1 MDTVV
6 SLETGAPLKAAEFNG
21 KTALIF
27 VCRIRGRRNIWCVW
41 EEATVPVCGRKAMAA
56 EEWLAPLLCCGW
68 SWKLEVWGL
77 GSLLRGSYTT
87 LAWLSW
93 VDSGWQVEWL
103 TRTGVG
109 REAGKKRSRCSF
121 VYLGV
126 VGASLEACWRQKK
139 KKKKRQSSIHEEV
152 WLTLA
157 NHPLHRQT
165 SEYCTSSPLE
175 TELLRDSEK
184 QSRYFCTFQTHISRA
199 SFASFTQQ
207 VMNPLQSFDAA
218 PRGFTGW
225 QHLPAGLCVG
235 LWWAQ
240 IWATLVDV
248 LLRTTYK
255 HKSCTNNLWQ
265 QPPCSHSRCHGNT
278 EEHS

>member
-41 EEATVPVCGRKAMAA
+41 EEAAVPVCGRKAMAA

-139 KKKKRQSSIHEEV
+139 KKKDKAAFMRRCDWP
-152 WLTLA
+152 WLTTPCTGRLLSTV
-157 NHPLHRQT
+157 HPLPLRQNCCETQRSRVDISALFKHT
-165 SEYCTSSPLE
+165 SAVLVLPL
-175 TELLRDSEK
+175 
-184 QSRYFCTFQTHISRA
+184 
-199 SFASFTQQ
+199 
-207 VMNPLQSFDAA
+207 
-218 PRGFTGW
+218 
-225 QHLPAGLCVG
+225 
-235 LWWAQ
+235 
-240 IWATLVDV
+240 
-248 LLRTTYK
+248 
-255 HKSCTNNLWQ
+255 
-265 QPPCSHSRCHGNT
+265 SHNK
-278 EEHS
+278 